1 MRRSMTMLAI
11 SAVLAGCATAP
22 DFPATMPVKPV
33 VLEKSMVGRSIADGV
48 FINALTGDE
57 TRFKA
62 EINGKWTNNVLTLVE
77 DFTYTDG
84 TKERKTWRL
93 TKTGEGTYAG
103 TREDVI
109 GEAAVFRDGLAVRLD
124 YEVTLVTGLGDI
136 DVRFRDI
143 MFLNEDGSITN
154 TATVSKLG
162 LRIGR
167 VALTMQPFKN

>member
-1 MRRSMTMLAI
+1 MTLLAI

-22 DFPATMPVKPV
+22 DFPAAAPSKQL
-33 VLEKSMVGRSIADGV
+33 VLEKAMVGRSVADGV
-48 FINALTGDE
+48 FINALTGGE

-62 EINGKWTNNVLTLVE
+62 EINGKWTDNILTLVE

-84 TKERKTWRL
+84 STERKTWRL
-93 TKTGEGTYAG
+93 TKTAEGKYSG

-109 GEAAVFRDGLAVRLD
+109 GSAMVFQDGPAVRLD
-124 YEVTLVTGLGDI
+124 YEVTLNTGLGDI

-143 MFLNEDGSITN
+143 MYVNDDGSISN
-154 TATVSKLG
+154 TATVSKFG

-167 VALTMQPFKN
+167 VSLTMQPFRN

>member
-1 MRRSMTMLAI
+1 MRRSMTLLAV
-11 SAVLAGCATAP
+11 SAALAGCATAP
-22 DFPATMPVKPV
+22 DFPAAAPAKPL
-33 VLEKSMVGRSIADGV
+33 VLEKSMVGHSVAEGV
-48 FINALTGDE
+48 FINALTGGE
-57 TRFKA
+57 TKFKA
-62 EINGKWTNNVLTLVE
+62 EINGQWTNNVLTLVE

-93 TKTGEGTYAG
+93 TKIADGKYRG

-109 GEAAVFRDGLAVRLD
+109 GEAAVFQDGPAVRLD
-124 YEVTLVTGLGDI
+124 YEVTLTTGLGDI
-136 DVRFRDI
+136 DVRFRDL
-143 MFLNEDGSITN
+143 MFLNEDGSIAN

>member
-1 MRRSMTMLAI
+1 MTMLTL
-11 SAVLAGCATAP
+11 SALLAGCATAP
-22 DFPATMPVKPV
+22 DFPSAMPSRPL
-33 VLEKSMVGRSIADGV
+33 VLEKSMVGRSVADGV
-48 FINALTGDE
+48 FINSLTGGE

-62 EINGKWTNNVLTLVE
+62 EINGSWTNNVLTLVE

-93 TKTGEGTYAG
+93 TKTGEGKYSG

-109 GEAAVFRDGLAVRLD
+109 GEAAVFQDGAAVRLD
-124 YEVTLVTGLGDI
+124 YEVTLTTGLGGI

-143 MFLNEDGSITN
+143 MFLNEDGSISN

-167 VALTMQPFKN
+167 VALTMQPFQK